1 VKGIEK
7 RVNERIRAKEVR
19 LIGPDGKQLGIFS
32 LGEALAQAKEV
43 DMDLVEVAPDAEP
56 PVCRIM
62 DYGRYKYQLKK
73 KQQEAKKRQVQVQL
87 KEIKISPKTEEHD
100 FQFKLRHIR
109 KFLIQKNKTK
119 VSMLFRGRQ
128 IVYVSSGMAIMKKI
142 VDGISDI
149 GVVEKEPYLEGR
161 NMVMILAPK

>member
-1 VKGIEK
+1 MKGIER

-19 LIGPDGKQLGIFS
+19 LIGPDGEQLGIFS
-32 LGEALAQAKEV
+32 LQEALAKAKGA
-43 DMDLVEVAPDAEP
+43 DMDLVEVAPNAKP

-62 DYGRYKYQLKK
+62 DYGKYKYQLKK
-73 KQQEAKKRQVQVQL
+73 KQQESKKRQAQVQL
-87 KEIKISPKTEEHD
+87 KEIKIRPMTEEHD

-109 KFLIQKNKTK
+109 KFLTQKNKAK

-128 IVYVSSGMAIMKKI
+128 IVYVASGTAIMKKI
-142 VDGISDI
+142 ADGISDI

>member
-1 VKGIEK
+1 MKGIEK

>member
-1 VKGIEK
+1 VKGIER
-7 RVNERIRAKEVR
+7 RVNKRIRAKEVR
-19 LIGPDGKQLGIFS
+19 LIGHDGKQLGILS
-32 LGEALAQAKEV
+32 LEQALAEAKGV
-43 DMDLVEVAPDAEP
+43 DMDLVEVAPDAKP

-62 DYGRYKYQLKK
+62 DYGKYKYQLKK
-73 KQQEAKKRQVQVQL
+73 KQQESKKRQAQVQL
-87 KEIKISPKTEEHD
+87 KEIKISPRTEEHD

-109 KFLIQKNKTK
+109 KFLTQKNKAK

-128 IVYVSSGMAIMKKI
+128 IVYVDSGMTVMKKI
-142 VDGISDI
+142 ADATGDI